1 MSTRRDRQIHP
12 LAPIVDEQC
21 EILILGS
28 FPSVKSRE
36 VQFYYG
42 HPRNR
47 FWKMMA
53 QLLECDEPVT
63 NEEKRKMLLEHHIA
77 LWDTIHSCTIV
88 NSADDSIQDVVPN
101 DIAGLIEST
110 QIKRIICNGKASY
123 RYYHISQESSTKIK
137 AEVLPSTSPANA
149 AYSMERLIENWKTII
164 KTPF

>member
-1 MSTRRDRQIHP
+1 MSTRRDKQIHP
-12 LAPIVDEQC
+12 LDPIVDEHC
-21 EILILGS
+21 HILILGS

-53 QLLECDEPVT
+53 QILECREPVS
-63 NEEKRKMLLEHHIA
+63 NEEKRNMLLKHHIA

-88 NSADDSIQDVVPN
+88 GSADDSIQDVVPN
-101 DIAGLIEST
+101 DIAGLIKKSE
-110 QIKRIICNGKASY
+110 IKHIICNGKASY
-123 RYYHISQESSTKIK
+123 RYYHQYQEKYTKMK

-149 AYSMERLIENWKTII
+149 AYSMDRLIENWKKSIEN
-164 KTPF
+164 PF